1 MAISKSEAFINT
13 SKIFNLAKNGH
24 LVMIWWYGGT
34 IWLSLCGVLCGGT
47 IFLFF
52 FNLAK
57 ITNFVYCIVV
67 VPLLCIALWWYHFC
81 VLHCGGTT
89 FVYCIVVVPLLCIAL
104 WWYHCVLHCGGT
116 TVYCIVVVPLLCI
129 ALWWYHFCVLHCG
142 GTTFV
147 YCIVVVV
154 VQKQQ

>member
-47 IFLFF
+47 IFLLFF

-57 ITNFVYCIVV
+57 TTNFVYCIVV
-67 VPLLCIALWWYHFC
+67 VPLVYCIVVVPLYCIVMVPLLCIALWWYHFC

-104 WWYHCVLHCGGT
+104 WWYH
-116 TVYCIVVVPLLCI
+116 
-129 ALWWYHFCVLHCG
+129 FCVLHCG

-147 YCIVVVV
+147 YCIVVV
-154 VQKQQ
+154 QKQQ